1 MCVPENQ
8 RHMPAMTQE
17 QLDAYV
23 DARITAAAPEIA
35 DKAVEAF
42 RRAAPPDPADR
53 PGGSGV
59 GANVNLNRAYPFSLV
74 RTINALRNGSWTG
87 SELERD
93 VTQAAGPVLN
103 LTPEKEARDKSQ
115 SVFLPTT
122 ALAFRRV
129 TMAAGINADFPAM
142 RAANEGSTAAGG
154 ALVPPEYLQDQYT
167 LSLQGPVAFVNA
179 PGVTDL
185 PVKSN
190 SVFFPRETV
199 MPTSGAYAEAATI
212 TESDP
217 TFGQQNIIIKKQAVL
232 NQFSNELLADA
243 IPEYEQ
249 EIAKSIV
256 RSLTLYQDSQ
266 YLEGTGA
273 GAQITGLGAY
283 SGLTTGY
290 APATNGDSASA
301 TGYLDKLIDLVFTAR
316 SAGWEPNAWL
326 CHPRFV
332 QSVSKVKDTNG
343 RYILESVGGVFGAP
357 VAMPNVG
364 ALPTQSTYQLPPWR
378 ALLLGIPVL
387 MSNQIPVTETQ
398 GTSVNATHVYL
409 GDFNF
414 ARRLVRQAIE
424 LAISEHIYFTTD
436 QTAVRA
442 TGRSALVL
450 LQPAAFIK
458 QGGIIP

>member
-1 MCVPENQ
+1 MCPGEP

-17 QLDAYV
+17 QLDSYV
-23 DARITAAAPEIA
+23 DARITAAAPQIA
-35 DKAVEAF
+35 DQAVEAF
-42 RRAAPPDPADR
+42 RRAAPPAPEDR

-103 LTPEKEARDKSQ
+103 LLPEREAKDKSQ

-129 TMAAGINADFPAM
+129 TMAAGINSDFPAM

-273 GAQITGLGAY
+273 GAQITGLGSY
-283 SGLTTGY
+283 SGLTAGY
-290 APATNGDSASA
+290 TPGTNGDSASA
-301 TGYLDKLIDLVFTAR
+301 AGYLSKLIDLVFTAR
-316 SAGWEPNAWL
+316 AAGWEPNAWIA
-326 CHPRFV
+326 HPRFI
-332 QSVSKVKDTNG
+332 QSVSKVVDSNG

-357 VAMPNVG
+357 VAVPNVG
-364 ALPTQSTYQLPPWR
+364 ALPTQATYQLPPWR

-387 MSNQIPVTETQ
+387 MSNQIPINETQ
-398 GTSVNATHVYL
+398 GTGTTCTHVYL

-458 QGGIIP
+458 QSGILA